1 MSQTQRNANRENARK
16 SCGPTTT
23 TGKSASSRNAMTH
36 GLTAQSNIFPDGE
49 TPALF
54 LALLDDLAARFNP
67 MGELEYA
74 LVKRMADQQWRL
86 DRVFS
91 LEAGMLRVR
100 AAQMKRADAQEIADY
115 PRKKEHHEFS
125 TPLYKAASK
134 LEPLVEYRE
143 GDLLGRV
150 FAADADKAN
159 ALTKLTRYET
169 TLERS
174 LDRTMKRLE
183 YIQEIRAKAEAAQAA
198 APAPTQPEQPRQ
210 PQQPDPEPVTPN
222 ESNNCKTNPNP
233 EPNGSP
239 YFAEPPAFIRD
250 WSTVPPTMIPNVD
263 TRRKKTYEE
272 N

>member
-1 MSQTQRNANRENARK
+1 
-16 SCGPTTT
+16 
-23 TGKSASSRNAMTH
+23 
-36 GLTAQSNIFPDGE
+36 
-49 TPALF
+49 
-54 LALLDDLAARFNP
+54 
-67 MGELEYA
+67 
-74 LVKRMADQQWRL
+74 
-86 DRVFS
+86 
-91 LEAGMLRVR
+91 
-100 AAQMKRADAQEIADY
+100 MKRADAQEIADY

-125 TPLYKAASK
+125 TPLYNAASK

-169 TLERS
+169 TIERS

-183 YIQEIRAKAEAAQAA
+183 YIQEIRVKSGAAQAA
-198 APAPTQPEQPRQ
+198 APAPTQPEQ

-222 ESNNCKTNPNP
+222 ESNDCKTNPNP
-233 EPNGSP
+233 EPHGSP

>member
-1 MSQTQRNANRENARK
+1 
-16 SCGPTTT
+16 
-23 TGKSASSRNAMTH
+23 MTH

-67 MGELEYA
+67 VGELEDA

-91 LEAGMLRVR
+91 LEAGMLRAR

-125 TPLYKAASK
+125 TPLYNAASK

-143 GDLLGRV
+143 CDLLGRV
-150 FAADADKAN
+150 FAADADTAN

-174 LDRTMKRLE
+174 LDRTTKRLQ
-183 YIQEIRAKAEAAQAA
+183 YIQEIRAKAEAHTQQS
-198 APAPTQPEQPRQ
+198 APAP
-210 PQQPDPEPVTPN
+210 QPDPVTPD
-222 ESNNCKTNPNP
+222 ESIDCKTNPKPDAPHCPAPP
-233 EPNGSP
+233 EC
-239 YFAEPPAFIRD
+239 IRD
-250 WSTVPPTMIPNVD
+250 RAAIPLRPAPSPCE
-263 TRRKKTYEE
+263 TPSRL
-272 N
+272 